1 MKNNHDLTPNRMNK
15 YAIRKLSA
23 GTASLL
29 VGSVLVFGI
38 SNDANAAEND
48 LSKDSKA
55 LSTNVNEE
63 DNHLVDTEK
72 ANSNEQNPVNDF
84 SESHDIHNDNLNT
97 SDSASEQSVV
107 ENKPTVNNT
116 AEIDT
121 SNKDEK

>member
-15 YAIRKLSA
+15 YAIRKLSV

-72 ANSNEQNPVNDF
+72 ANRNEQNPVNDF